1 MAALRAVSLT
11 PPKSMDDRLSL
22 YLNPTALID
31 CDHTAVREKAWSVAG
46 PQPHDPVETAVGL
59 YTAVRDGIWYDPYL
73 PFYRPEHYRASRV
86 LEQGR
91 AFCIGKAGLLCA
103 LGRACGIPAR
113 LAFADV
119 RNHLATRQLIEFMGT
134 DVFVFHGVT
143 EFFLGGKWVKATP
156 AFNAKLCRR
165 HGVAPLEFNGCE
177 DSLFQSFNIQ
187 GEQFMEYVRERG
199 SFHDVPVE
207 EIVAAWRVSYGVERV
222 NRWIEMF
229 EASGGRPVRDFGS
242 EDPLSST
249 PCAG

>member
-1 MAALRAVSLT
+1 MDANIAGYLSPTAIIDSDHPAVGEKARAVVGTL
-11 PPKSMDDRLSL
+11 P
-22 YLNPTALID
+22 
-31 CDHTAVREKAWSVAG
+31 G
-46 PQPHDPVETAVGL
+46 DPVETAVRL

-103 LGRACGIPAR
+103 LGRACGIPSR

-134 DVFVFHGVT
+134 DIFVFHGVT
-143 EFFLGGKWVKATP
+143 EFFLEGKWVKATP
-156 AFNAKLCRR
+156 AFNTHLCRR
-165 HGVAPLEFNGCE
+165 HGVEPLEFNGRE
-177 DSLFQSFNIQ
+177 DSVFQPFNRQ
-187 GEQFMEYVRERG
+187 GRRFMEYVRERG
-199 SFHDVPVE
+199 SRHDIPVD
-207 EIVAAWRVSYGVERV
+207 EIIAAWRESYGAERV
-222 NRWIEMF
+222 DQWIELF
-229 EASGGRPVRDFGS
+229 EASGGTPVRNFGA